1 MEAARPKKPKKPK
14 PKPAPKKPVI
24 EIKVSPRC
32 IATKACINRAPGVF
46 ELDENRMSRVHNP
59 KGEDLATIL
68 EAAESCPTGAITV
81 FEDGKQ
87 LA

>member
-1 MEAARPKKPKKPK
+1 MAEPGA
-14 PKPAPKKPVI
+14 V

-46 ELDENRMSRVHNP
+46 ELDEQRMSRVHNP
-59 KGEDLATIL
+59 DGEDLETIL
-68 EAAESCPTGAITV
+68 EAAEACPTGAITV
-81 FEDGKQ
+81 FLDGKR